1 VSVISIDFSY
11 VLFYNIYSDF
21 AEPTAQVVEPLPQD
35 KQTLIRHLEKTS
47 PETLALARDWDD
59 TAWNLMRSQTKIKK
73 CAISSTAMALLTSL
87 QARGRDS

>member
-21 AEPTAQVVEPLPQD
+21 AEPMAQVVEPLPQD

-59 TAWNLMRSQTKIKK
+59 TAWNLMRSQTKIQK